1 MGKLSTILLVAL
13 ALAIQSSNGGQVNK
27 ITEERVKEFREE
39 IISGILVGF
48 LAANRPSA
56 LFLHIFC
63 HFLSD
68 YAMPPPP
75 LCDRLGYMVLYILI
89 NNTLIL
95 EEVLF

>member
-56 LFLHIFC
+56 LFLHIFAI
-63 HFLSD
+63 F
-68 YAMPPPP
+68 YQIMPCP
-75 LCDRLGYMVLYILI
+75 LHACVTEQTLGFYIEQL
-89 NNTLIL
+89 
-95 EEVLF
+95 